1 MSNMYALILYQ
12 QAVLRL
18 QMCGTEGQDLMNVS
32 NNVWFIKAVDSNAP
46 DAYVSPVDE
55 ISKNVAKISLGDK
68 FDTKTPN
75 ENLGVQKTP
84 ATFIKTKK
92 PVNSKG
98 MTRSCRAPTK
108 KAPKTVL
115 RNYLDSLGTSTE
127 NQSKL
132 RDRQKCASLM
142 YEFGTTDDD
151 DDDIGSDEC
160 FVEGSYKDQRTK
172 SSARVS
178 KRGKSRTQRTRKD
191 LNIACQS
198 KLTQPELPG
207 LFVTPKKS
215 RRKQL
220 KRYPTATELDTS
232 GEIPEQTSDRL
243 LTDKFKKADF
253 GDDTV
258 QKVLHS
264 RTKENVFEASSP
276 SFNKDSLLNT
286 ATICQVEK
294 ENSSDLL
301 NNEKQL
307 KTQKNNKTSKNN
319 NSVKEVPKTKRI
331 TRLRK
336 KQNNESTKMTVEHP
350 RDDDSSVLN
359 DMLISPVLEFVPSPD
374 IPLKDSEFFKNWS
387 PKLSEIELIASEGKP
402 FYIGPRNKQKSVTF
416 SLSNDTF
423 MSKVSDVGSP
433 EVFRVTEEAPVTSS
447 IRNHSSSRKPLNK
460 RNTKAT
466 NKNPTNSIILKSES
480 HDTSDKE
487 EATCS
492 VVRSSVSESNLASL
506 LSSHET
512 MDVRSNLEMISPQSQ
527 LTENWCEENYKGTLL
542 MKIKEDLSEAL
553 TLIQHHPPC
562 PLYGNI
568 CQLLALLSGVE
579 DNGFPDVENQK
590 MTAAHYFSE
599 SVAVTMR
606 HQASICLTKKIRNTS
621 TAAEVIPVETPPFKE
636 SQKFTTE
643 GTDEVQKQI
652 LQFSDDQNFQK
663 IMERIDFIPK
673 GWTVIQVCG
682 VPQDV
687 CLTAKLSHF
696 TVPDL
701 LVCRY
706 RHGRTPT
713 FVLFN
718 SSQDTQFQT
727 SFLKE
732 FHTILEESAATMQK
746 EDPKTWWT
754 IRYALD
760 NRLKELTESMEN
772 MWLGCWKGV
781 FLGKV
786 DDENYTSALKNT
798 IKDLVEITSSQGL
811 HCNQEDLLEILVDSS
826 SHLNNKQLSSCIN
839 HLWNVKA
846 TDSVHQNIFKIIRDS
861 EKKPSNSCNRQPVLL
876 ILDKYVQPLP
886 WESLPM
892 LQHSPVSRI
901 PSLHLLHS
909 QLSLYRLSPNTIFNR
924 GINSTKTYYVL
935 NPSNDI
941 PHTQKKFEEVFKSMK
956 GWNGIVGQKPSNQEL
971 ASALTENDLFL
982 YCGHGSGRVYLAGES
997 IERLQC
1003 RSASVLMGCSSGKLK
1018 VFGQQLEPT
1027 GVVLQYWLGGS
1038 PCVVANLWDVTDKDI
1053 DRFTESLLE
1062 LWLPNWKNE
1071 AKDIQAS
1078 FITAALPVAR
1088 QACKLKY
1095 LIGSAPV
1102 IYGLPVFTVK

>member
-1 MSNMYALILYQ
+1 
-12 QAVLRL
+12 
-18 QMCGTEGQDLMNVS
+18 
-32 NNVWFIKAVDSNAP
+32 
-46 DAYVSPVDE
+46 
-55 ISKNVAKISLGDK
+55 
-68 FDTKTPN
+68 
-75 ENLGVQKTP
+75 
-84 ATFIKTKK
+84 
-92 PVNSKG
+92 
-98 MTRSCRAPTK
+98 
-108 KAPKTVL
+108 
-115 RNYLDSLGTSTE
+115 
-127 NQSKL
+127 
-132 RDRQKCASLM
+132 
-142 YEFGTTDDD
+142 
-151 DDDIGSDEC
+151 
-160 FVEGSYKDQRTK
+160 
-172 SSARVS
+172 
-178 KRGKSRTQRTRKD
+178 
-191 LNIACQS
+191 
-198 KLTQPELPG
+198 
-207 LFVTPKKS
+207 
-215 RRKQL
+215 
-220 KRYPTATELDTS
+220 
-232 GEIPEQTSDRL
+232 
-243 LTDKFKKADF
+243 
-253 GDDTV
+253 
-258 QKVLHS
+258 
-264 RTKENVFEASSP
+264 
-276 SFNKDSLLNT
+276 
-286 ATICQVEK
+286 
-294 ENSSDLL
+294 
-301 NNEKQL
+301 
-307 KTQKNNKTSKNN
+307 
-319 NSVKEVPKTKRI
+319 
-331 TRLRK
+331 
-336 KQNNESTKMTVEHP
+336 
-350 RDDDSSVLN
+350 
-359 DMLISPVLEFVPSPD
+359 
-374 IPLKDSEFFKNWS
+374 
-387 PKLSEIELIASEGKP
+387 
-402 FYIGPRNKQKSVTF
+402 
-416 SLSNDTF
+416 
-423 MSKVSDVGSP
+423 
-433 EVFRVTEEAPVTSS
+433 
-447 IRNHSSSRKPLNK
+447 
-460 RNTKAT
+460 
-466 NKNPTNSIILKSES
+466 
-480 HDTSDKE
+480 
-487 EATCS
+487 
-492 VVRSSVSESNLASL
+492 
-506 LSSHET
+506 
-512 MDVRSNLEMISPQSQ
+512 
-527 LTENWCEENYKGTLL
+527 
-542 MKIKEDLSEAL
+542 
-553 TLIQHHPPC
+553 
-562 PLYGNI
+562 
-568 CQLLALLSGVE
+568 
-579 DNGFPDVENQK
+579 
-590 MTAAHYFSE
+590 
-599 SVAVTMR
+599 
-606 HQASICLTKKIRNTS
+606 
-621 TAAEVIPVETPPFKE
+621 
-636 SQKFTTE
+636 
-643 GTDEVQKQI
+643 
-652 LQFSDDQNFQK
+652 
-663 IMERIDFIPK
+663 
-673 GWTVIQVCG
+673 
-682 VPQDV
+682 
-687 CLTAKLSHF
+687 
-696 TVPDL
+696 
-701 LVCRY
+701 
-706 RHGRTPT
+706 
-713 FVLFN
+713 
-718 SSQDTQFQT
+718 
-727 SFLKE
+727 
-732 FHTILEESAATMQK
+732 MQK